1 MPYIHSID
9 YLDDQGVKMKN
20 LIAKIKKGKYPLIY
34 IGCLFW
40 CILFYVFLFVAGE
53 FVLNFFSGD

>member
-1 MPYIHSID
+1 
-9 YLDDQGVKMKN
+9 MKN